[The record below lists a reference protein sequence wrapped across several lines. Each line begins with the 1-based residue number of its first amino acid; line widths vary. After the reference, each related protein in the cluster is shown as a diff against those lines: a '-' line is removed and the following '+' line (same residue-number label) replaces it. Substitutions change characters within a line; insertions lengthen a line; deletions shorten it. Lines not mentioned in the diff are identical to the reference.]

1 LDDKIEL
8 NQRMNE
14 TLEAMTRALFKSW
27 FVDFDPVRAKMAGRR
42 PAGMDQATAD
52 LFPDSFQ
59 DSPLGK
65 IPKGWRVARLS
76 EHVEAIKGL
85 SYKGAG
91 LSDTGVPLHNLNSV
105 YEGGGYKFEG
115 IKHYV
120 GEYRDRHIIRPDD
133 LIVTNTEQ
141 GHDCLLI
148 GYAAIVPR
156 MFGDWGL
163 FSHHIYRVR
172 PLDGSPVTESYLC
185 YLLNSPAMHD
195 TVSGYGNGTTVNMLP
210 VAGLQHPQFLLPP
223 SEPIQKFS
231 DFATHVL
238 GRRERMVTENRTLA
252 ALRDALLPKLL
263 SGEIRVSGAEHK
275 TRGLRQ

>member
-1 LDDKIEL
+1 
-8 NQRMNE
+8 
-14 TLEAMTRALFKSW
+14 
-27 FVDFDPVRAKMAGRR
+27 VDFDPVRTKIAGRQ
-42 PAGMDQATAD
+42 PAGMDKTTAT

-65 IPKGWRVARLS
+65 IPKGWQVARLN
-76 EHVEAIKGL
+76 EHVEAVKGL

-105 YEGGGYKFEG
+105 HEGGGYKFEG
-115 IKHYV
+115 VKHYI
-120 GEYRDRHIIRPDD
+120 GEYRDRHIVRPGD

-156 MFGDWGL
+156 MFGDFSL

-172 PLDGSPVTESYLC
+172 PLDRSPVTPAWMC
-185 YLLNSPAMHD
+185 YLLNSSAMHD
-195 TVSGYGNGTTVNMLP
+195 TVSGYANGTTVNMLP

-223 SEPIQKFS
+223 AEIIQKF
-231 DFATHVL
+231 DGLAIPVL
-238 GRRERMVTENRTLA
+238 GRLERMVAENRNLA
-252 ALRDALLPKLL
+252 VLRDALLPKLL
-263 SGEIRVSGAEHK
+263 SGEFHIGDSLKNTYA
-275 TRGLRQ
+275 